1 MIDSIGF
8 VPVGVGVDGTVEDIG
23 EQRLTQFQG
32 RVETY
37 SIWLSTRL
45 VLLA

>member
-1 MIDSIGF
+1 MIDPIGF
-8 VPVGVGVDGTVEDIG
+8 VLVGVEVHEKVEDIG

-37 SIWLSTRL
+37 SI
-45 VLLA
+45 

>member
-1 MIDSIGF
+1 MIDPTGF
-8 VPVGVGVDGTVEDIG
+8 VPVGVGAYETVEDIG

-37 SIWLSTRL
+37 SI
-45 VLLA
+45 

>member
-1 MIDSIGF
+1 MIDPTGF
-8 VPVGVGVDGTVEDIG
+8 VPVGVGVHETVEDIG

-37 SIWLSTRL
+37 S
-45 VLLA
+45 V

>member
-8 VPVGVGVDGTVEDIG
+8 VPVGVGFHEIVEDIG
-23 EQRLTQFQG
+23 EQQLTQFQG

-37 SIWLSTRL
+37 S
-45 VLLA
+45 V